1 MKTPTGERTTST
13 TNISTSEHF
22 WQKIPVMKT
31 SNCSSDGNKPNVFRE
46 QQWIPPL
53 QKIVPVSQTTENLK
67 HHKLESEF
75 RISSGTVSELQQ
87 KLLGQVSSILVFSP
101 PDLLTV
107 LDGNSSQKSGSG
119 GEEAPSGL
127 ETVSVHLHVGSEV
140 LSDRRGWT
148 GVSSRTFSVQVS
160 PNWAEKP

>member
-1 MKTPTGERTTST
+1 MYGFIHEN
-13 TNISTSEHF
+13 TN
-22 WQKIPVMKT
+22 
-31 SNCSSDGNKPNVFRE
+31 
-46 QQWIPPL
+46 
-53 QKIVPVSQTTENLK
+53 
-67 HHKLESEF
+67 

-140 LSDRRGWT
+140 LSDHHGWT
-148 GVSSRTFSVQVS
+148 GVSSRTFSGGTLKVS